1 VIYLIIFELAFSH
14 IIQTSKNLQMNSQ
27 SLNQKLFIHE
37 SINQKMNSIHI
48 RELKVINQFDQIFA
62 KSIQEFKTAE
72 SICGYV
78 VSAVAPIIA
87 KSLSYSSTVD
97 EIEEI
102 MTTLNDY
109 NIMIPKV
116 ENNMRIVQQQRAR
129 YIEQNPDEFNH
140 EEEKTAYIKD
150 YVAKYEI
157 SDLMQI
163 LGSDLENLVFLRH
176 VGYEFPELV
185 ADLKHEEKKKTRV

>member
-1 VIYLIIFELAFSH
+1 
-14 IIQTSKNLQMNSQ
+14 
-27 SLNQKLFIHE
+27 
-37 SINQKMNSIHI
+37 
-48 RELKVINQFDQIFA
+48 
-62 KSIQEFKTAE
+62 
-72 SICGYV
+72 
-78 VSAVAPIIA
+78 
-87 KSLSYSSTVD
+87 
-97 EIEEI
+97 
-102 MTTLNDY
+102 
-109 NIMIPKV
+109 MIPKV

-185 ADLKHEEKKKTRV
+185 ADLKHEEKKRLESEELNFKGEKLIIESFYQEKKLQTLQEWGASNILKGLRTKNKPLVLIGDLLGHYVVFVACRVTRRKDQLFSEEDTLFLLNSDRDDYISFEDIISEINKLAFPQE